1 MQVRF
6 PDFDFSRESPNWGD
20 NIEAVAIVNASAII
34 PPAIERYMIRVMH
47 QARRRLDAERDG
59 DLLADID
66 VFNRQEGQHLKLHA
80 SYLAMIRDN
89 GYPEIARFEAAFAAD
104 LADFLDCESLA
115 WNLSYCEGFEAS
127 GAAMSRAY
135 VDGEIAE
142 ICGDRGSVPMALW
155 RWHLAEEFEHRSVVH
170 NVLQRLFGQ
179 EEAFK
184 LRIAG
189 TDFNRGHLGQHVT
202 AAANYIHGVNRSAMN
217 ATDMEESVA
226 AEERV
231 WQAKAAAF
239 GDRLNWVYDPAYDPL
254 AIDPPREYE
263 ATLKMYA
270 AG

>member
-6 PDFDFSRESPNWGD
+6 PEFDFRRESPNWGD

-47 QARRRLDAERDG
+47 QARKLLDPDRDR
-59 DLLADID
+59 DLRADID

-89 GYPEIARFEAAFAAD
+89 GYPELARFEAAFAAD
-104 LADFLDCESLA
+104 VARFLDRESLA
-115 WNLSYCEGFEAS
+115 WNLSYCEGFESS
-127 GAAMSRAY
+127 GTAMSRAY

-142 ICGDRGSVPMALW
+142 ICGDRRSVPMALW

-170 NVLQRLFGQ
+170 NVLERLYGH

-184 LRIAG
+184 LRVAG
-189 TDFNRGHLGQHVT
+189 ADFNRGHLGQHVT
-202 AAANYIHGVNRSAMN
+202 AAAKYIHGVNRSAMN
-217 ATDMEESVA
+217 ATDIEESVM
-226 AEERV
+226 AEEGV
-231 WQAKAAAF
+231 WRAMAAAF
-239 GDRLNWVYDPAYDPL
+239 GDRLNWVYDPAYDPS

-263 ATLKMYA
+263 ATLQMYG